1 MYSAKVK
8 NTAIYMF
15 FLWPIL
21 YLSLGFDESLLFSP
35 CDRRICVNLTVENDE
50 TLEKT
55 ESFEVT
61 LERTPGL
68 DHRILLAP
76 VTAEI
81 NIIDDDGMLDRHVD
95 TGTI

>member
-1 MYSAKVK
+1 
-8 NTAIYMF
+8 MF
-15 FLWPIL
+15 
-21 YLSLGFDESLLFSP
+21 GA
-35 CDRRICVNLTVENDE
+35 CDRRICVNLTVENDG

-81 NIIDDDGMLDRHVD
+81 NIIDDDGIDRHVD